1 MRNKNICKFPISAI
15 SEPLTVSKYV
25 KETDEAT
32 MKTNITL
39 SLNKMILVAQGE
51 GEFCFSSTSVP
62 FKTGDV
68 VFGFKGEE
76 FYLKNGNNVIYLYI
90 EFDGNRAQELFKRFG
105 ITVINRKKEGNDGLI
120 PMWEESLL
128 RASEHNVDLASE
140 SILLYTFSRFLKS
153 TDKND
158 ELVEK
163 IVEITEE
170 NFSSASL
177 SISEIATALS
187 YNPKY
192 VSHVF
197 KQRMGINY
205 SEYLTKTRI
214 KHAISLLD
222 FGIDSIK
229 NVALLSG
236 FTDPLYFS
244 NVFKKQIG
252 VSPTLYLKNKDKK

>member
-1 MRNKNICKFPISAI
+1 MYNKNICKFPISSF
-15 SEPLTVSKYV
+15 SETLTVSKYV
-25 KETDEAT
+25 KETDDAT
-32 MKTNITL
+32 MKTNVTL
-39 SLNKMILVAQGE
+39 TLNKMILVAQGE
-51 GEFCFSSTSVP
+51 GEFCFSSLSVP

-76 FYLKNGNNVIYLYI
+76 FYLKKGKNVIYLYI
-90 EFDGNRAQELFKRFG
+90 EFDGSRSQELFNRFG

-153 TDKND
+153 NDKNS

-163 IVEITEE
+163 IMEITEE
-170 NFSSASL
+170 SFSSASL

-244 NVFKKQIG
+244 NVFKKHMG
-252 VSPTLYLKNKDKK
+252 VSPSQYLKNKKEK

>member
-1 MRNKNICKFPISAI
+1 MQTSTV
-15 SEPLTVSKYV
+15 LT
-25 KETDEAT
+25 
-32 MKTNITL
+32 
-39 SLNKMILVAQGE
+39 LNKMILIAQGE
-51 GEFCFSSTSVP
+51 GEFCFSSFSVP

-68 VFGFKGEE
+68 VFGFKGEK
-76 FYLKNGNNVIYLYI
+76 FCLKKGKDVIYLYI
-90 EFDGNRAQELFKRFG
+90 EFDGNRSQELFKRFD
-105 ITVINRKKEGNDGLI
+105 ISVINRKKEGNDGLI

-140 SILLYTFSRFLKS
+140 SILLYTFSRFSQS
-153 TDKND
+153 TNKNN

-170 NFSSASL
+170 SFSSASL

-197 KQRMGINY
+197 KQRMGVNY
-205 SEYLTKTRI
+205 SEYLAKTRI

-244 NVFKKQIG
+244 NVFKKQVGI
-252 VSPTLYLKNKDKK
+252 SPTHYLKNKKEK